1 MLHYKTHILGPN
13 HDWVV
18 FLHGLGGNS
27 SIWYRQVSAFR
38 KQFNLL
44 FIDLRGHGGSADY
57 KPEITDF
64 TTEEL
69 SENIVDVMN
78 ALSIEKAHFAGISLG
93 SVIIHAIYLHAP
105 ERIKSMML
113 GGALIR
119 YTKIGNVILK
129 TGDLVKRF
137 VPYMWLYKTF
147 ARILMPRARHRESRN
162 LFIEEAKSMNRKEF
176 INWFVFATRVPL
188 IYPRINP
195 NLHDIP
201 KIYIMGDQ
209 DYMFIDSVK
218 EVVVNELYS
227 SLHIIKECGHVCNV
241 EKYREFNKVAIEFFK
256 ECELEAKKIIAR
268 TPMSDKCTVIA

>member
-13 HDWVV
+13 QDWVV

-44 FIDLRGHGGSADY
+44 FIDLRGHGGSVDY
-57 KPEITDF
+57 KPDLAEF

-69 SENIVDVMN
+69 SENIVEVMD
-78 ALSIEKAHFAGISLG
+78 ALSIDKAHFAGISLG
-93 SVIIHAIYLHAP
+93 SVIINALYLHAP
-105 ERIKSMML
+105 ERMKSMML

-129 TGDLVKRF
+129 AGDLVKRF
-137 VPYMWLYKTF
+137 VPYMWLYKMF
-147 ARILMPRARHRESRN
+147 ARILMPRGRHRESRE
-162 LFIEEAKSMNRKEF
+162 LFIGEAKAMNQKEF
-176 INWFVFATRVPL
+176 IKWFVFATRVPL
-188 IYPRINP
+188 IYPRMNP
-195 NLHDIP
+195 NLHNIP
-201 KIYIMGDQ
+201 KMYIMGDE

-218 EVVVNELYS
+218 EVVDDEKYS
-227 SLHIIKECGHVCNV
+227 SLYIIEKCGHVCNV

-256 ECELEAKKIIAR
+256 ECEIETKKIIAR
-268 TPMSDKCTVIA
+268 TSMSDKCTVTA